1 MNLLQKEKK
10 IKMKQCIYIDDINL
24 ELDATL
30 VKLPYK
36 YRELF
41 IGCHFKNMEELNAEL
56 RSAAYCNI
64 NTHCF
69 GATPIDRKRF
79 LERMES
85 RKRDGLTAQKENE
98 YEKL

>member
-1 MNLLQKEKK
+1 
-10 IKMKQCIYIDDINL
+10 MKQCIYIDDMNL

-30 VKLPYK
+30 VGVPHK

-56 RSAAYCNI
+56 RSAAYSNI
-64 NTHCF
+64 PTHLF

-79 LERMES
+79 LERMKS
-85 RKRDGLTAQKENE
+85 RKRDSLTAQKENE
-98 YEKL
+98 YDKV